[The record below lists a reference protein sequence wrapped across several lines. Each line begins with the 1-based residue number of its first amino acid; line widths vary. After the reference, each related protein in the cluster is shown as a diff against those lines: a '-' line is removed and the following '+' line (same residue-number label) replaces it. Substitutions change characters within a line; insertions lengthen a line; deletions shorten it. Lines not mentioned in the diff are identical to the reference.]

1 MSYTCPTSK
10 CSFSKVKLSELEAER
25 FEKKC
30 PKCRNLFIEENRHRS
45 NPSFEHQ
52 VKIDAS
58 RVVGRKQEIAQLQ
71 KTIESTETGI
81 IWIGGHGGI
90 GKSFL
95 FAKVF
100 SLVKKLEKSAAITTA
115 LYRFRAENREYCNRQ
130 SFLRYLSNEIDE
142 FDIQVPN
149 FMENQS
155 GPLEPKSKL
164 IVFVDGIDEIHS
176 RDEKFVGEVLLAN
189 SLRGVLWVCCGKQ
202 FQDIEKSMK
211 DAVTPFPDGL
221 PPMKNDEI
229 SDLIRLG
236 IKEALPDKIDSSRIE
251 EFILSATAKAS
262 GSPLYAK
269 HLIEDLKSGKKSLKE
284 FTQAQLPEGIENYHR
299 DLMCR
304 VGSSDVEVMVAH
316 ILSSLAIAYEP
327 LAYREILVFLK
338 DRDLI
343 DGNNATGLLDK
354 GLKELASILDQA
366 PDPEGEVGYQF
377 FHPSLKE
384 HLLHSTNFKSSIQL
398 ARSAM
403 GKLALGHAQPTELQ
417 NYLIRCGIRHL
428 IESNYIEEAKHL
440 LLDLDHLIRMYR
452 QGIEWPEIVGY
463 WERLGGEKEAS
474 AYLPM
479 IKPIDA
485 GSSNEEVWEKLD
497 FVCLLVE
504 KAGWHKLSLSISK
517 AALNKIISL
526 FPTQYSRISLVWLSL
541 AKKSKIFGDTN
552 CFNEYQAMSR
562 WSELR
567 GEGKFVNNVDPDAFE
582 KEVGISY
589 SQALGIEEGL
599 KAGNS
604 S

>member
-1 MSYTCPTSK
+1 MSYTCPTAK
-10 CSFSKVKLSELEAER
+10 CQFSKVQLSELEAER

-30 PKCRNLFIEENRHRS
+30 PKCRNLFIEKNRHRS
-45 NPSFEHQ
+45 IPSFEHQ
-52 VKIDAS
+52 VKTDAS
-58 RVVGRKQEIAQLQ
+58 KVVGRKQEIAELQ

-100 SLVKKLEKSAAITTA
+100 SLVKKLENSAETTTA
-115 LYRFRAENREYCNRQ
+115 LYRFRAEDRECCNRQ
-130 SFLRYLSNEIDE
+130 SFQRYLSNKIDA
-142 FDIQVPN
+142 FDIHMPN
-149 FMENQS
+149 FMGNQS
-155 GPLEPKSKL
+155 DPPKPKSKL

-176 RDEKFVGEVLLAN
+176 RDEKFVDEVLLAN
-189 SLRGVLWVCCGKQ
+189 SRRGVLWVCCGKQ
-202 FQDIEKSMK
+202 FQEIEKSMK
-211 DAVTPFPDGL
+211 DAVIPFPDGL
-221 PPMKNDEI
+221 PPMKNDDI

-236 IKEALPDKIDSSRIE
+236 IKEVLPDKIDSSRIE
-251 EFILSATAKAS
+251 EFIQSATAKAS

-269 HLIEDLKSGKKSLKE
+269 HLIEDLKSGKKSLNE
-284 FTQAQLPEGIENYHR
+284 FTQTQLPEGIENYHR
-299 DLMCR
+299 DLMSR

-327 LAYREILVFLK
+327 LAYREILVFLE

-343 DGNNATGLLDK
+343 EGNNASGLLDK
-354 GLKELASILDQA
+354 GLEELASVLDQA

-384 HLLHSTNFKSSIQL
+384 HLLHSTNFKSSLQL

-403 GKLALGHAQPTELQ
+403 GKLALGHSQPTELQ

-428 IESNYIEEAKHL
+428 IESNYFEEAKNL
-440 LLDLDHLIRMYR
+440 LLDLDHLIKMYR

-479 IKPIDA
+479 IKLIDTA
-485 GSSNEEVWEKLD
+485 SSDEEVWEKLD

-504 KAGWHKLSLSISK
+504 KAGWSELSLSISRT
-517 AALNKIISL
+517 ALDKIISL

-541 AKKSKIFGDTN
+541 ANKSKNFGDTN
-552 CFNEYQAMSR
+552 SSNEYQAMSR

-567 GEGKFVNNVDPDAFE
+567 AEGKFVNHIDPDAFE
-582 KEVGISY
+582 KEVGIVHKR
-589 SQALGIEEGL
+589 ALEIEKEF
-599 KAGNS
+599 KS
-604 S
+604 